1 VHEGEKAEVLGELV
15 GLGEFLV
22 VPLTLGTCG
31 CTETGLGERVFDGN
45 ASAPKPR
52 TWECSTQAF
61 SLTVLAC

>member
-31 CTETGLGERVFDGN
+31 CTETGLGETVFDGN

-52 TWECSTQAF
+52 TWEC
-61 SLTVLAC
+61 